1 MKGAI
6 LNSPQDILKR
16 PLQIVDVPRPELVSG
31 HVLLRVRACG
41 VCRTDLHIVEGEL
54 PPRRSKLIP
63 GHQIVGDIIDGAT
76 AEFPIGT
83 RVGVSWIGGID
94 GTCWYCRKNM
104 ENLCDAPVFTGYT
117 VNGGYAEYALA
128 RSDFV
133 FALPSAL
140 DDLQAAPLL
149 CAGIIGFRS
158 LRVAGVEEGERVGLF
173 GFGAS
178 AHLAIAVLRAWK
190 CEVYV
195 STRGDSH
202 RELARSLG
210 ATWVG
215 TEADKPPVE
224 LDRAIT
230 FAPSGDVVIAAL
242 TSLRKGGVVA
252 INAIHLDRIPEFNYD
267 RLLWGERQLRSVANM
282 TRSDARDFLQIA
294 AAINLRPKITVF
306 PLDQANEALAAVKSD
321 SIDGAAVIQPT

>member
-1 MKGAI
+1 M
-6 LNSPQDILKR
+6 
-16 PLQIVDVPRPELVSG
+16 
-31 HVLLRVRACG
+31 
-41 VCRTDLHIVEGEL
+41 T
-54 PPRRSKLIP
+54 SK
-63 GHQIVGDIIDGAT
+63 H
-76 AEFPIGT
+76 
-83 RVGVSWIGGID
+83 
-94 GTCWYCRKNM
+94 
-104 ENLCDAPVFTGYT
+104 
-117 VNGGYAEYALA
+117 
-128 RSDFV
+128 
-133 FALPSAL
+133 
-140 DDLQAAPLL
+140 
-149 CAGIIGFRS
+149 
-158 LRVAGVEEGERVGLF
+158 
-173 GFGAS
+173 
-178 AHLAIAVLRAWK
+178 
-190 CEVYV
+190 V

-202 RELARSLG
+202 RQLARSLG

-242 TSLRKGGVVA
+242 ASLRKGGVVA

-321 SIDGAAVIQPT
+321 SVDGAAVIKPV